1 MPIRNQ
7 APSVPFVDTMTSPIW
22 LFSLL
27 QVFLGL
33 AGMTWKLSEGYPI
46 MHVHAAGLPWP
57 LDASSWLE
65 ICTGTSA
72 ASFQSNWPWFMLHLV
87 LYAGQLVGFVL
98 IILHETVSHTGL
110 VRGFGYVHCR
120 AISFLPPAPANANHD
135 PRRSVVAAM
144 ACISSCFGFS
154 TAMPIVSLWILH
166 RRPAQ
171 SVAAGQARK
180 LALQIA
186 FWLTGI
192 THVGAFLVAFA
203 ATAVSPDRGPFHL
216 ANSLLGVPDCSM
228 SRLACAPAAQRQAR
242 VRQMNEMTGTSSGFF
257 LAMGLFCQ
265 ALAAAERRM
274 GWKLLARMFLVS
286 LVVGPAAGAADALVL
301 RDDALIGLGD
311 GTRDHKE
318 TRKSE

>member
-1 MPIRNQ
+1 
-7 APSVPFVDTMTSPIW
+7 
-22 LFSLL
+22 
-27 QVFLGL
+27 
-33 AGMTWKLSEGYPI
+33 

-87 LYAGQLVGFVL
+87 LYAGQLAGFVL
-98 IILHETVSHTGL
+98 IVLHETVSHTGL
-110 VRGFGYVHCR
+110 VRGFG
-120 AISFLPPAPANANHD
+120 L
-135 PRRSVVAAM
+135 VAAM

-171 SVAAGQARK
+171 SVAARQARK
-180 LALQIA
+180 SALRTA

-228 SRLACAPAAQRQAR
+228 SQLACAPAAQRQAR

-301 RDDALIGLGD
+301 RDALIGLGD

>member
-1 MPIRNQ
+1 M
-7 APSVPFVDTMTSPIW
+7 ASPIW

-46 MHVHAAGLPWP
+46 MHVHAA

-65 ICTGTSA
+65 MCTGTSA

-87 LYAGQLVGFVL
+87 LYAGQLAGFVL
-98 IILHETVSHTGL
+98 IVLHETVPHTGP
-110 VRGFGYVHCR
+110 VRGFGYVHRR

-135 PRRSVVAAM
+135 ARRSLVAAM
-144 ACISSCFGFS
+144 ACISCCFGFS
-154 TAMPIVSLWILH
+154 TAMPIVSLWIHVLH

-180 LALQIA
+180 LALRTA
-186 FWLTGI
+186 FWLTGV

-203 ATAVSPDRGPFHL
+203 ATAVSRDRGPFHL
-216 ANSLLGVPDCSM
+216 MNSLLGVPDCSV
-228 SRLACAPAAQRQAR
+228 SQLACAPAAQGQAR

-265 ALAAAERRM
+265 ALAAAGRRM
-274 GWKLLARMFLVS
+274 GWRLLARMFLVS

-301 RDDALIGLGD
+301 RDALIGLGD
-311 GTRDHKE
+311 GTRDHRE